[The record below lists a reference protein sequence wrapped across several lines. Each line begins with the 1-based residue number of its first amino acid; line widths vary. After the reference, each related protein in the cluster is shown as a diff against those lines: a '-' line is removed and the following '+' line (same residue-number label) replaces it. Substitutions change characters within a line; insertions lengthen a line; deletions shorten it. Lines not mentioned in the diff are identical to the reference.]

1 MNKGDVT
8 QRESIMLDSHYK
20 YNVVIHKLAV
30 CCCQFQDLIYLIT
43 KANGEPF
50 LLVIP
55 DLIIAFYVGFF
66 GL

>member
-1 MNKGDVT
+1 MNKGNVT

-43 KANGEPF
+43 F
-50 LLVIP
+50 LLVILN
-55 DLIIAFYVGFF
+55 LIIAFYVGSVVSELV
-66 GL
+66 G